1 VYICVIRGKKTR
13 SKIDYFYSFFK
24 LQMPITHKNCHGQV
38 YYLHEGKTKTGKPKY
53 FVSMKSEGNLA
64 AAIPAGF
71 EIYERPGGLVSV
83 RKIPQTPILP
93 HELKYVQDKVA
104 PLGIKKDEKE
114 YAEWCSE
121 FGEAFILPSKRLYLS
136 DHRRT
141 RYEAE
146 IRGKEI
152 IIYEVKGYGRPM
164 MKFVLDNEE
173 TREYSVYL
181 WCFRG
186 GIDGWFSLFSSGQL
200 RDLVDQYCPALG
212 TDRFYEYG

>member
-1 VYICVIRGKKTR
+1 M
-13 SKIDYFYSFFK
+13 S
-24 LQMPITHKNCHGQV
+24 ITHKNCRGQI

-53 FVSMKSEGNLA
+53 FVSMKSEGNLPET
-64 AAIPAGF
+64 IPAGF

-104 PLGIKKDEKE
+104 PLVDQESEKE
-114 YAEWCSE
+114 YAELYSML
-121 FGEAFILPSKRLYLS
+121 GGAFLSPDKRLRLEGRYRS
-136 DHRRT
+136 
-141 RYEAE
+141 RYEVE

-173 TREYSVYL
+173 TRVYSVYR

>member
-1 VYICVIRGKKTR
+1 
-13 SKIDYFYSFFK
+13 
-24 LQMPITHKNCHGQV
+24 MPITHKNCHGQV

-53 FVSMKSEGNLA
+53 FVSMKSEGNLPEA
-64 AAIPAGF
+64 MPTGF
-71 EIYERPGGLVSV
+71 EIYERPGGMVYV

-93 HELKYVQDKVA
+93 HELKYVQDKIA
-104 PLGIKKDEKE
+104 PLGAKIAERE
-114 YAEWCSE
+114 YAEWHAELDEVVLSP
-121 FGEAFILPSKRLYLS
+121 IKRLILGS
-136 DHRRT
+136 CVHT

-152 IIYEVKGYGRPM
+152 IIYEVKGDGRPM

-173 TREYSVYL
+173 TRVYSVYS
-181 WCFRG
+181 WCFRD

-200 RDLVDQYCPALG
+200 RDLVDQYCPTLG